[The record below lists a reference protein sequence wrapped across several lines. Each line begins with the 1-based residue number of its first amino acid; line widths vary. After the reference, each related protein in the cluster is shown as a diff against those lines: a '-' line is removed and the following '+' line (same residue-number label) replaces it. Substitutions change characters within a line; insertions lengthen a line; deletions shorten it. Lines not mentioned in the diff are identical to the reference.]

1 MKVILQSMG
10 KLHVHVL
17 LDTSIESWASAST
30 LKQAQFVRSCWKHY
44 QAGAGLAS
52 PTPQALAWTA
62 RALKTKGVGLCIE
75 AR

>member
-1 MKVILQSMG
+1 MKVILHSMG
-10 KLHVHVL
+10 KLHVQVL

-44 QAGAGLAS
+44 QKS
-52 PTPQALAWTA
+52 PVPRAITWKA
-62 RALKTKGVGLCIE
+62 RALKTSGVGLCIE